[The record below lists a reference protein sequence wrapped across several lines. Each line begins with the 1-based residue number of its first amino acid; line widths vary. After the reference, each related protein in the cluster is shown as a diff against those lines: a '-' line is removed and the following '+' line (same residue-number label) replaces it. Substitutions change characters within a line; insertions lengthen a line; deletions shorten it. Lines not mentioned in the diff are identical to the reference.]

1 MRDVKAGSN
10 NAIANAG
17 TAMISIVLMLLVL
30 IASFVLFGG
39 LVRFSENIIRPSSA
53 PSANHPSAN
62 ANEAKT
68 GVEP

>member
-1 MRDVKAGSN
+1 
-10 NAIANAG
+10 
-17 TAMISIVLMLLVL
+17 MIVIVLMLLVL
-30 IASFVLFGG
+30 TVSFVLFGG